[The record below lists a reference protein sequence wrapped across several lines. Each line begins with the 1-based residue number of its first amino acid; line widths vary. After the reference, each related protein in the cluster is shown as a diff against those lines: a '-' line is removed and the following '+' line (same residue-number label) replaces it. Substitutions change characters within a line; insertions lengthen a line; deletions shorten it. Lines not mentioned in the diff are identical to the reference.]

1 MIFGADSSKERL
13 KSIASH
19 GAHLRLDRCRRG
31 VLLLRRP
38 PRRPQL
44 KRDPLDGCAYRRA
57 PGLLATEIGLVTKRR
72 KVIVHI
78 ATSADG
84 YIARSDGDL
93 EWLTS
98 RPAPKGF
105 YGMNAFMRSVGTKL
119 LGRKT
124 YEVSLRMGAKFD
136 SQSRSIVF
144 SRHPPPDAPS
154 GVEFVNDAIGPF
166 VSRLRA
172 QPGKDIWLMGGGE
185 IIASFLDAQAID
197 EFVISVVPVFIGDG
211 IPLIA
216 RRHRHVPL
224 ELHSIDRF
232 EDGVVQLHYRVQKQP

>member
-1 MIFGADSSKERL
+1 MS
-13 KSIASH
+13 
-19 GAHLRLDRCRRG
+19 
-31 VLLLRRP
+31 
-38 PRRPQL
+38 
-44 KRDPLDGCAYRRA
+44 
-57 PGLLATEIGLVTKRR
+57 R

-84 YIARSDGDL
+84 YIARPDGDI

-105 YGMNAFMRSVGTKL
+105 YGMNAFMKSIDTTL

-124 YEVSLRMGAKFD
+124 YDMSLRLGAKFGGKD
-136 SQSRSIVF
+136 RTIVF
-144 SRHPPPDAPS
+144 SRHAPPADAPA
-154 GVEFVNDAIGPF
+154 GVEFATGVTSSF
-166 VSRLRA
+166 VQRLRE

-185 IIASFLDAQAID
+185 IIASFLDEHAID

-216 RRHRHVPL
+216 RRHRHTPL
-224 ELHSIDRF
+224 QLQSVEHF
-232 EDGVVQLHYRVQKQP
+232 PDGLVQIRYRLTR

>member
-1 MIFGADSSKERL
+1 M
-13 KSIASH
+13 
-19 GAHLRLDRCRRG
+19 
-31 VLLLRRP
+31 
-38 PRRPQL
+38 
-44 KRDPLDGCAYRRA
+44 
-57 PGLLATEIGLVTKRR
+57 TNRR

-84 YIARSDGDL
+84 YIARPDGDL

-98 RPAPKGF
+98 RPAPEGF
-105 YGMNAFMRSVGTKL
+105 YGMNAFTRTIDTEV

-124 YEVSLRMGAKFD
+124 YDWGLRMGAKFE
-136 SQSRSIVF
+136 SKNRHIVF
-144 SRHPPPDAPS
+144 SRQAPPTDAPT
-154 GVEFVNDAIGPF
+154 GVEFVSEAIGPF

-216 RRHRHVPL
+216 RRHRHVLL
-224 ELHSIDRF
+224 ELLSVESF
-232 EDGVVQLHYRVQKQP
+232 EDGLVQCRYCVQNSS